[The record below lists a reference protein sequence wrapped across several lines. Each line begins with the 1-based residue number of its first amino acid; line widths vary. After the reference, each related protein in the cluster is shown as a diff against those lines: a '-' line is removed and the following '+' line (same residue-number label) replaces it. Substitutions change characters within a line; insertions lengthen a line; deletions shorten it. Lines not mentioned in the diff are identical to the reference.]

1 MKGLPMASYRDHP
14 GMISEGQHQ
23 RLRNLGHY
31 GHASKRTTSQP
42 SKMAPF
48 DSKEAMGNE
57 RLPPKGPKA
66 ANTRSIDEN
75 QREGSSIASKPTRG
89 GGVGGSKRSPTTDAI
104 NQDQTPKF
112 PPGGATMKKRKWKS
126 SRKAPIAEYGAKGAD
141 GWYGGKN
148 GRP

>member
-1 MKGLPMASYRDHP
+1 MASYRDH
-14 GMISEGQHQ
+14 SRHDFRSCQHQ

-31 GHASKRTTSQP
+31 GRCSKRTTSQP

-75 QREGSSIASKPTRG
+75 QREGSAIASKPTRG
-89 GGVGGSKRSPTTDAI
+89 GGASVAASARPPRTQSI
-104 NQDQTPKF
+104 HQDQDAKIPCWRLILI
-112 PPGGATMKKRKWKS
+112 KKRRAWKS
-126 SRKAPIAEYGAKGAD
+126 SRGAKMRPSGPM
-141 GWYGGKN
+141 YGGPN
-148 GRP
+148 GRL